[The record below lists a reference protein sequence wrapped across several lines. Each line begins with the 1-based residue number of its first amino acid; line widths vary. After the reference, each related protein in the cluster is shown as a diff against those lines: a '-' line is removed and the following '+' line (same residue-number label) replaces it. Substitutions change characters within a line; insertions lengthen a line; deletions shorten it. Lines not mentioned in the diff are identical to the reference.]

1 MYFKAVKVVVTDTG
15 VGIPNQVKPKLFNLY
30 ATFDYGNGTN
40 RHGIGLGLVICKKL
54 VGLLGPTSEIQI
66 ESQVG
71 VGTKF
76 TFFLNINNEGKME
89 NEVKYIQNTRLD
101 D

>member
-1 MYFKAVKVVVTDTG
+1 VVVTDTG
-15 VGIPNQVKPKLFNLY
+15 VGIPNSIKPKLFNLY

-54 VGLLGPTSEIQI
+54 VGLLGPTPEIQI

-76 TFFLNINNEGKME
+76 TFYLNINNEGKTE
-89 NEVKYIQNTRLD
+89 HEPKYLQNNPLEE
-101 D
+101 